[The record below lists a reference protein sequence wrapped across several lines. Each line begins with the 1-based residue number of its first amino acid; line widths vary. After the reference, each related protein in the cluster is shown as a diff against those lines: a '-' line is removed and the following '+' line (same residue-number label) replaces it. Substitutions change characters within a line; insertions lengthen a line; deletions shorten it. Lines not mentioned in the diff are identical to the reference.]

1 MPQIT
6 YAEQI
11 LEVNEQNIAIKRR
24 LENGAENVKSP
35 YPVLITVTSSAKRC
49 RFYNAKRLMA
59 YKNMDVKI
67 WSAADVE
74 CEDERLGLSGSP
86 TKVKKVDNVILSHK
100 DTLNIENNDKSI
112 NELIQKLIQSHII
125 G

>member
-1 MPQIT
+1 
-6 YAEQI
+6 
-11 LEVNEQNIAIKRR
+11 
-24 LENGAENVKSP
+24 
-35 YPVLITVTSSAKRC
+35 
-49 RFYNAKRLMA
+49 
-59 YKNMDVKI
+59 MDVKI